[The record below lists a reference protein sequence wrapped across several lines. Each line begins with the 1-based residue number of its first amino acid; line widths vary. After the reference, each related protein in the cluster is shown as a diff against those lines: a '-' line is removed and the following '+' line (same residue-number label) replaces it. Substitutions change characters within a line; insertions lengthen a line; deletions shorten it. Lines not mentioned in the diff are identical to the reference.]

1 MPVSSP
7 KRPSEAVLPG
17 RYTVLDTLR
26 GLTLLSMI
34 LYHLCYNLNDIFGV
48 PLPWYRSAGTQLWQ
62 LSICGTFLLLA
73 GVCTHLTRRPF
84 RRALRVG
91 AAALLVS
98 LVTYCFMR
106 SELIVFGI
114 LHCITWCLLFFAV
127 ARPLLRKIPVKT
139 GLIVNIL
146 LFAAT
151 YRVPRRYLLFQPF
164 AIPLPQSWYLS
175 YWLSV
180 IGLLSPDFSSADY
193 FPIFPYMFLFL
204 AGHFLGRWLDR
215 LPESVRSFSI
225 PPLSALGRHS
235 MAVYLLHQPVL
246 YGVMTLIFG

>member
-7 KRPSEAVLPG
+7 ERLPQTVLPG
-17 RYTVLDTLR
+17 RYAVLDTLR

-34 LYHLCYNLNDIFGV
+34 LYHLCYNLNYIFGV
-48 PLPWYRSAGTQLWQ
+48 PLPWYRSAGAQLWQ

-98 LVTYCFMR
+98 LVTYFFMP

-114 LHCITWCLLFFAV
+114 LHCMTWCLLFFAV
-127 ARPLLRKIPVKT
+127 ARPLLRKIPTKT
-139 GLIVNIL
+139 GLIVSLL

-180 IGLLSPDFSSADY
+180 VGLLSPDFISADY

-204 AGHFLGRWLDR
+204 AGHFLGRGLNR

-246 YGVMTLIFG
+246 YGVMALIFG